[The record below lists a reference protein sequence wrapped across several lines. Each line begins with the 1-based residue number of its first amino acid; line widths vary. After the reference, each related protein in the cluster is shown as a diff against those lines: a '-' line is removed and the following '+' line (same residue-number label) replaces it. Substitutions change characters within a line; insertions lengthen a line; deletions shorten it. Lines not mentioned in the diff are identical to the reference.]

1 MTAPPSPAQAVSSD
15 GSTGNF
21 GQQDQRLAM
30 EWVKQH
36 VSHFGGDPAK
46 IMVFGQSSGAASIA
60 MHLVR
65 GRERLSSATV
75 CRDSLYESERDG
87 A

>member
-1 MTAPPSPAQAVSSD
+1 MNDRAALACTWQAVSSD

-65 GRERLSSATV
+65 GGEGKRAAVIGYRL
-75 CRDSLYESERDG
+75 
-87 A
+87 